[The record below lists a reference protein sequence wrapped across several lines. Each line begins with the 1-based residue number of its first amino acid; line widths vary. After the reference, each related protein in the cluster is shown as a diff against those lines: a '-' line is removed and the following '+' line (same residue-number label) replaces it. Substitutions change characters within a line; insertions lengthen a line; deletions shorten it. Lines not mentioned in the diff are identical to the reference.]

1 MVPSERLK
9 GIETFVTAADL
20 GSFTAAAGRLN
31 LTTSAIS
38 KSVGRLET
46 RLGTKLFARTT
57 RRLALTEAGAGFYA
71 TCTRVLAELADAE
84 AILAAD
90 GSAPVGRLKIN
101 VPAAF
106 GRMRV
111 MPSLLAF
118 CEQNSGIEPHVAFS
132 DRFVDLIE
140 EGVDIAVRIGAFKQ
154 TEEGLGFRHL
164 GTERLILCAAPSY
177 VGRQAA
183 LSNIDDLPAR
193 DCILYGRAGGS
204 TTPWRLSGG
213 DGRIEY
219 RLMQGRMVLGS
230 AEAQISTVKAGFG
243 VAQLATWLIKE
254 ELDSGELV
262 EILPAYRAPGLDLHL
277 LWLRGRQLNPKID
290 AGIQWLSEHLRID

>member
-1 MVPSERLK
+1 MVSSERLK

-20 GSFTAAAGRLN
+20 GSFTAAAVRRN

-38 KSVGRLET
+38 KSVGRLEA

-57 RRLALTEAGAGFYA
+57 RRLVLTEAGAGFYA

-90 GSAPVGRLKIN
+90 GTEPVGRLRIN
-101 VPAAF
+101 LPAAF

-111 MPSLLAF
+111 MPPLLTF
-118 CEQNSGIEPHVAFS
+118 WKQSPGLEPHVVFS

-140 EGVDIAVRIGAFKQ
+140 EGVDIAVRIGSFQ
-154 TEEGLGFRHL
+154 QSGEELGFRYL
-164 GTERLILCAAPSY
+164 GTEQLILCAAPAYIEQHAGLHS
-177 VGRQAA
+177 
-183 LSNIDDLPAR
+183 IDDLSPH
-193 DCILYGRAGGS
+193 DCILYGRADGS
-204 TTPWRLSGG
+204 TTPWRLSAS
-213 DGRIEY
+213 DGRTEY

-230 AEAQISTVKAGFG
+230 AEAQIGVVKDGFG

-254 ELDSGELV
+254 ELESGALV
-262 EILPAYRAPGLDLHL
+262 EILPAYRATGLDLHL
-277 LWLRGRQLNPKID
+277 VWPRSRQLNPKID
-290 AGIQWLSEHLRID
+290 AGIRWLGDHLRID